1 MTPTSKR
8 CRLDCASV
16 ATLASP
22 DQHAYHASSN
32 TMSLPI
38 HSSSSTARPT
48 ALAQAVAQA
57 RHPRNRATAQLEP
70 HREELLRLAEAGDS
84 AETLAIGLGLIGIKI
99 GRETMRR
106 WLTRELGRRPAR
118 RSKRQ
123 RPVRGSR
130 IGAISTPASP
140 VAARSALTPAATTEG
155 VTNSPTPPVIP
166 RTPHPGPARS
176 GADVPVPEGTRF
188 ILPGE
193 TPLQALHRRV
203 AERRASDGAER
214 APAIRPLEG
223 QGNKLITPPA

>member
-8 CRLDCASV
+8 CRLDCASG
-16 ATLASP
+16 APLASP
-22 DQHAYHASSN
+22 DQHAYHSPSN

-38 HSSSSTARPT
+38 HSSVATARPT
-48 ALAQAVAQA
+48 TLTQAVAQA
-57 RHPRNRATAQLEP
+57 RHPRNHATAHLDP
-70 HREELLRLAEAGDS
+70 HREELLQLAEAGDS

-106 WLTRELGRRPAR
+106 WLQRELGRRPAK

-123 RPVRGSR
+123 KPVRGSR

-140 VAARSALTPAATTEG
+140 VAARSVLTPAAPTAR
-155 VTNSPTPPVIP
+155 VTDSAKLPIIPP
-166 RTPHPGPARS
+166 TPHPGPARS

-188 ILPGE
+188 IRPGE

-203 AERRASDGAER
+203 AERRASDDAEWP
-214 APAIRPLEG
+214 PANRPLEKHG
-223 QGNKLITPPA
+223 GKPITPPA